1 MILKVEGMT
10 CAHCVAAVTR
20 AVKALDAGAEVTV
33 APGMDRVDIR
43 TIATGPTVVEAIRD
57 AGYPAQVA
65 P

>member
-10 CAHCVAAVTR
+10 CGHSVAAVTR

-33 APGMDRVDIR
+33 APGMDRLDIR
-43 TIATGPTVVEAIRD
+43 TTAAGARVAEAIRG
-57 AGYPAQVA
+57 AGYPAEVA